1 MSTNGTWI
9 NDQRMPVKDLGTNS
23 ELKPKLNPK
32 PNPILHATPVKDLGS
47 TDAQGTNSQK
57 VKLRSCAV

>member
-23 ELKPKLNPK
+23 ELNPKLNPK
-32 PNPILHATPVKDLGS
+32 PNPILDATPVKDLGS